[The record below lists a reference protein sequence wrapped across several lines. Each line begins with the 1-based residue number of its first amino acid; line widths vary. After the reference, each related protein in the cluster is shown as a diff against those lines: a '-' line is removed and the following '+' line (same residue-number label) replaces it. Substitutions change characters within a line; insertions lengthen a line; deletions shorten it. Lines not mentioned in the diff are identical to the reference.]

1 MAAARQTGLPY
12 ARRMTEYARPAEELA
27 PRRSD
32 SPSAHVRGVE
42 STDRHRLEEI
52 VRGAGNFSVEEIA
65 TAIELIDDALLAQ
78 NQGDYLVY
86 VLEDRGGVHGY
97 VCIGPTP
104 LTHGAYDLY
113 WIAVDAAAH
122 RRGYGRKLLG
132 FAEHEVRRRG
142 GRMLL
147 IETSSLE
154 TYCSTREFYARSGYE
169 EVARVPNFY
178 NVGDDKLIYSKS
190 F

>member
-1 MAAARQTGLPY
+1 
-12 ARRMTEYARPAEELA
+12 MTEYPRLAEELTPRGA
-27 PRRSD
+27 PHIR
-32 SPSAHVRGVE
+32 VVE
-42 STDRHRLEEI
+42 SSDRDRLEEI
-52 VRGAGNFSVEEIA
+52 VRGAGNFSVEEID
-65 TAIELIDDALLAQ
+65 TAMELIDDALLTR
-78 NQGDYLVY
+78 NDSDYLVH
-86 VLEDRGGVHGY
+86 VLEDRGGIHGY

-104 LTHGAYDLY
+104 LARGVYDLY
-113 WIAVDAAAH
+113 WIAVDATAH
-122 RRGYGRKLLG
+122 RRGYGRKLLA
-132 FAEHEVRRRG
+132 FAEQEVRRRG

-154 TYCSTREFYARSGYE
+154 TYRSTREFYARSGYE

>member
-1 MAAARQTGLPY
+1 
-12 ARRMTEYARPAEELA
+12 MTEYPRLAEELTT
-27 PRRSD
+27 
-32 SPSAHVRGVE
+32 RGVPHIRVVE
-42 STDRHRLEEI
+42 SSDRDRLEEI
-52 VRGAGNFSVEEIA
+52 VRGAGNFSVEEID
-65 TAIELIDDALLAQ
+65 TAMELIDDALLTR
-78 NQGDYLVY
+78 NDSDYLVH
-86 VLEDRGGVHGY
+86 VLEDRGGIHGY

-104 LTHGAYDLY
+104 LARGVYDLY
-113 WIAVDAAAH
+113 WIAVDATAH
-122 RRGYGRKLLG
+122 RRGYGRKLLA
-132 FAEHEVRRRG
+132 FAEQEVRRRG

-154 TYCSTREFYARSGYE
+154 TYRSTREFYARSGYE